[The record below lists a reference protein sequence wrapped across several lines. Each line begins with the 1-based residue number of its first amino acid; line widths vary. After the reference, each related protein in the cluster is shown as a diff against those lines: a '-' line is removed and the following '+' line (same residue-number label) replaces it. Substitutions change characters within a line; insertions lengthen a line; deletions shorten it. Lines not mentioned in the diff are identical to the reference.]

1 MATKRFDHA
10 LLILRAV
17 RDGAAVLDERA
28 EHITLAG
35 GTHRVALYT
44 DDGSCLT
51 TAAAAALRRA
61 LKAGA
66 RSGVSEA

>member
-1 MATKRFDHA
+1 MQGAPLVEAPPFDHA

-17 RDGAAVLDERA
+17 REGVATLDDRA
-28 EHITLAG
+28 EHITIAG
-35 GTHRVALYT
+35 ETHRLALYT

-61 LKAGA
+61 LDD
-66 RSGVSEA
+66 